1 MMQII
6 IKCLILSLLMALTC
20 KIYFETVAEKRRWR
34 KRWIEHT
41 VLPAFMMGFMVIA
54 FTEIPPYILQPV
66 RTIAVIFIVAQIYFR
81 VKLLQNFMLSTFFC
95 VLLWIITALVDLSV
109 YIMPQ
114 GNRELLMVIEEFT
127 SQCILLCLVLLLHML
142 YKGKKGI
149 YTLAG
154 TSWIRFGYFPIF
166 SMVVIMALTMFD
178 LSNSLFNGGILFII
192 ITGFGVINILAFYF
206 VSNILSKEAEV
217 NRLRL
222 MHERSQN
229 QMNLYRNMQKN
240 YEQQRR
246 YMHDYKNQLNCIQG
260 LITDGRIE
268 KAQEYVEG
276 LTGKVQQNMD
286 YVNTN
291 HPIVNVVLNQKYKY
305 AQDKDITMTMLVN
318 DLSGLNMNEEDIVT
332 LLVNLID
339 NAVEACEE
347 LDCNRVIQFKMIL
360 EAEQLVLSIRNPV
373 RNPVKISGKTITT
386 TKKKMSEHG
395 IGLLNVNSVIEKT
408 GGISVLKCEEGWFC
422 FSAIIPVE

>member
-1 MMQII
+1 MMQTV
-6 IKCLILSLLMALTC
+6 IKCLVLSMLMGMSC
-20 KIYFETVAEKRRWR
+20 KIFFETVAEKKQWR
-34 KRWIEHT
+34 QVWIEHT
-41 VLPAFMMGFMVIA
+41 VLLAYMAVFMIIA

-66 RTIAVIFIVAQIYFR
+66 RTIAAIFIVTQIYYR
-81 VKLLQNFMLSTFFC
+81 IKLLQNLMLSTFFC
-95 VLLWIITALVDLSV
+95 VLLWIIMSLVDLTV
-109 YIMPQ
+109 YRMPQ
-114 GNRELLMVIEEFT
+114 VNLSLLIAIEEFI

-149 YTLAG
+149 QALAG
-154 TSWIRFGYFPIF
+154 TSWVRFGYFPIV

-178 LSNSLFNGGILFII
+178 LSNSFFNGGILFII

-206 VSNILSKEAEV
+206 VSNILSNEAEV

-260 LITDGRIE
+260 LIADGRIE
-268 KAQEYVEG
+268 EAQEYVAG

-318 DLSGLNMNEEDIVT
+318 DLSGLNMKEEDIVT

-347 LDCNRVIQFKMIL
+347 LDSNRVIQFKMIL

-373 RNPVKISGKTITT
+373 RNPVKINGKTITT
-386 TKKKMSEHG
+386 AKKKASEHG

-408 GGISVLKCEEGWFC
+408 DGISVLRCEEGWFC

>member
-1 MMQII
+1 MMQTV
-6 IKCLILSLLMALTC
+6 IKCLILSMLMGMSC
-20 KIYFETVAEKRRWR
+20 KIFFETVAEKKRWR
-34 KRWIEHT
+34 QVWIEHT
-41 VLPAFMMGFMVIA
+41 VLLAYMAVFMIIA

-66 RTIAVIFIVAQIYFR
+66 RTIAAIFVVTQIYYR
-81 VKLLQNFMLSTFFC
+81 IKLLQNLMLSTFFC
-95 VLLWIITALVDLSV
+95 VLLWIITSLVDLTV
-109 YIMPQ
+109 YRMPQ
-114 GNRELLMVIEEFT
+114 VNLSLLIAIEEFI

-149 YTLAG
+149 QALAG
-154 TSWIRFGYFPIF
+154 TSWVRFGYFPIV

-178 LSNSLFNGGILFII
+178 LSNSFFNGGILFII
-192 ITGFGVINILAFYF
+192 ITGFGVINILVFYF
-206 VSNILSKEAEV
+206 VSNILSNEAEV

-229 QMNLYRNMQKN
+229 QMSLYRNMQKN

-260 LITDGRIE
+260 LIADGRIE
-268 KAQEYVEG
+268 EAQEYVAG

-318 DLSGLNMNEEDIVT
+318 DLSGLDMNEEDIVT

-386 TKKKMSEHG
+386 TKKKASEHG

-408 GGISVLKCEEGWFC
+408 GGISVLKCQEGWFC

>member
-1 MMQII
+1 MMQTV
-6 IKCLILSLLMALTC
+6 IKCLILSMLMGMSC
-20 KIYFETVAEKRRWR
+20 KIFFETVAEKKRWR
-34 KRWIEHT
+34 QVWIEHT
-41 VLPAFMMGFMVIA
+41 VLLAYMAVFMIIA

-66 RTIAVIFIVAQIYFR
+66 RTIAAIFIVTQIYYR
-81 VKLLQNFMLSTFFC
+81 IKLLQNLMLSTFFC
-95 VLLWIITALVDLSV
+95 VLLWIITSLVDLTV
-109 YIMPQ
+109 YRMPQ
-114 GNRELLMVIEEFT
+114 VNLSLLIAIEEFI

-142 YKGKKGI
+142 YKGKMEI
-149 YTLAG
+149 QALAG
-154 TSWIRFGYFPIF
+154 TSWVRFGYFPIV

-178 LSNSLFNGGILFII
+178 LSNSFFNGGILFII
-192 ITGFGVINILAFYF
+192 ITGFGVINILVFYF
-206 VSNILSKEAEV
+206 VSNILSNEAEV

-222 MHERSQN
+222 MQERSQN
-229 QMNLYRNMQKN
+229 QMSLYRNMQKN

-268 KAQEYVEG
+268 EAQEYVAG

-318 DLSGLNMNEEDIVT
+318 DLSGLNMKEEDIVT

-347 LDCNRVIQFKMIL
+347 LDFNRVIQFKMTL

-373 RNPVKISGKTITT
+373 RNPVKINGKTITT
-386 TKKKMSEHG
+386 TKKKASEHG

-408 GGISVLKCEEGWFC
+408 GGISALRCEEGWFC

>member
-1 MMQII
+1 MMQTV
-6 IKCLILSLLMALTC
+6 IKCLVLSMLMGMSC
-20 KIYFETVAEKRRWR
+20 KIFFETVAEKKQWR
-34 KRWIEHT
+34 QVWIEHT
-41 VLPAFMMGFMVIA
+41 VLLAYMAVFMIIA

-66 RTIAVIFIVAQIYFR
+66 RTIAAIFVVTQIYYR
-81 VKLLQNFMLSTFFC
+81 IKLLQNLMLSTFFC
-95 VLLWIITALVDLSV
+95 VLLWIITSLVDLTV
-109 YIMPQ
+109 YRMPQ
-114 GNRELLMVIEEFT
+114 VNLSLLIAIEEFI

-149 YTLAG
+149 QALAG
-154 TSWIRFGYFPIF
+154 TSWVRFGYFPIV

-178 LSNSLFNGGILFII
+178 LSNSFFNGGILFII
-192 ITGFGVINILAFYF
+192 ITGFGVINILVFYF
-206 VSNILSKEAEV
+206 VSNILSNEAEV

-229 QMNLYRNMQKN
+229 QMSLYRNMQKN
-240 YEQQRR
+240 YEQQGR

-260 LITDGRIE
+260 LIADGRIE
-268 KAQEYVEG
+268 EAQEYVAG

-318 DLSGLNMNEEDIVT
+318 DLSGLNMKEEDIVT

-347 LDCNRVIQFKMIL
+347 LDSNRVIQFKMIL

-373 RNPVKISGKTITT
+373 RNPVKINGKTITT
-386 TKKKMSEHG
+386 TKKKASEHG

-408 GGISVLKCEEGWFC
+408 DGISVLRCEEGWFC